1 MEEFSFA
8 MLTVND
14 SLASTLVLSFNLEQ
28 SSYLVEVLLYVNH
41 HLFIRYE
48 LNTRHLYVSEFVLV
62 LTDYGLEVLGLEVI
76 VELFVNERCRTN
88 NIVLWCCCHIIGFAP
103 FYFLIVVDCSLMF
116 KTKLID

>member
-14 SLASTLVLSFNLEQ
+14 SLASTFIITFDFEQ
-28 SSYLVEVLLYVNH
+28 PSYLVKVSRKVNH
-41 HLFIRYE
+41 HLVIRYE
-48 LNTRHLYVSEFVLV
+48 WNTRHLDVSETVLI
-62 LTDYGLEVLGLEVI
+62 LEDYGLEVLGVEVI
-76 VELFVNERCRTN
+76 VELFVDERCRTN

-103 FYFLIVVDCSLMF
+103 FYFLIVANCSLMF